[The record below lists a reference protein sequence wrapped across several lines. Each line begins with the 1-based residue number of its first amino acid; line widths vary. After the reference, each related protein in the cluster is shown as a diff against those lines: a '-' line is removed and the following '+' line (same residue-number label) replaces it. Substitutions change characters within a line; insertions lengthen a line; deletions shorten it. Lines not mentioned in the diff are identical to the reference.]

1 MREPKWKQLVV
12 KTVEPILSPAQC
24 DELIRIGQN
33 EPTEKA
39 IVLNEGKLYVAKKHR
54 RSSVSWIP
62 FANAMPIYKI
72 IEEWMKRINLN
83 YFGFDN
89 VQVVE
94 KGQYAQYGK
103 GGFYNWHTDSEINMT
118 FMPLV
123 RKISMTILLNDP
135 NEFKGGEFEFYPGS
149 VDRNFKPFPQRG
161 HGVFFASFIIH
172 RVKPITKG
180 KRKSFTMWFG
190 GPPLK

>member
-33 EPTEKA
+33 EPTEEA
-39 IVLNEGKLYVAKKHR
+39 IVLSEGKSYVNKKHR

-89 VQVVE
+89 VQIVE

-123 RKISMTILLNDP
+123 RKISMGILLNDP
-135 NEFKGGEFEFYPGS
+135 KEFKGGEFEFYPGS
-149 VDRNFKPFPQRG
+149 VDRNFKPFVKRG
-161 HGVFFASFIIH
+161 HGVFFASFILH
-172 RVKPITKG
+172 RVKPVTKG
-180 KRKSFTMWFG
+180 NRKSLTVWFG